1 MSIFNG
7 FQSIRRERAMLERT
21 RVVLTSMMEDAKIGN
36 AFANTVSE
44 NYFEGVD
51 DKELEDLIVKIPES
65 DPSDEEK
72 EVNKILMSDNGLDV
86 DGIFDVEDSPS
97 VDDE

>member
-7 FQSIRRERAMLERT
+7 FQSIRRERATLERT
-21 RVVLTSMMEDAKIGN
+21 RVVLTSMMEDSKVGD
-36 AFANTVSE
+36 AFANTVSS

-51 DKELEDLIVKIPES
+51 DSELEELISKIPES

-72 EVNKILMSDNGLDV
+72 EVDKILLSDNDLDV
-86 DGIFDVEDSPS
+86 DGILGVEDSPS
-97 VDDE
+97 VDEE

>member
-21 RVVLTSMMEDAKIGN
+21 RVVLTSMMEDAKISN

-51 DKELEDLIVKIPES
+51 DKELEDLIAKIPES